1 MINNRGFYS
10 VTQVKFA
17 DLLGIKLVTYQKWE
31 QGVRNPSSPSAFFS
45 YASDGTPAAYSASG
59 DFTKA
64 LA

>member
-31 QGVRNPSSPSAFFS
+31 QGVRNPSGPSAS
-45 YASDGTPAAYSASG
+45 CSMLPTAGQQQIRHQVILLRP
-59 DFTKA
+59 
-64 LA
+64 

>member
-31 QGVRNPSSPSAFFS
+31 QGIRNPSSPSAFS
-45 YASDGTPAAYSASG
+45 PMLPAARQQHIQHQVI
-59 DFTKA
+59 
-64 LA
+64 LLRP

>member
-31 QGVRNPSSPSAFFS
+31 QGVRNPSSPSAFS
-45 YASDGTPAAYSASG
+45 PMPPTARQQHIRHQVILLRP
-59 DFTKA
+59 
-64 LA
+64 

>member
-31 QGVRNPSSPSAFFS
+31 QGVRNSSSPSAFS
-45 YASDGTPAAYSASG
+45 PMLPTAHASSILGIR
-59 DFTKA
+59 
-64 LA
+64 